1 MKRIL
6 LGLAVVLFA
15 LPLQAGRG
23 PGAVRKTIESS
34 MLVTGMVDVDEKGD
48 VTNVELDRPGELPEG
63 IRGFVPRSMIEW
75 KFAPPLLNGV
85 PVALRNRFGVRLV
98 AHKQENDSFNVRIV
112 SAWFDPLAKAEK
124 GQDKEAMERLRA
136 AMTPPVFPQSAQ
148 RAGAEATVYLLLKVG
163 ADGTVHDVV
172 TEQVN
177 LYFVASANVMDKW
190 RKLFADN
197 SMRAARG
204 WRFPA
209 DFHPALTTDPE
220 GRTYW
225 VSRVPVDY
233 RFNDSPEPAYGQW
246 ETYVPG
252 PWTRAPWQTLPDMP
266 AFRPDTLAAGG
277 VYPVGDDKGG
287 LRLLTPLQE
296 G

>member
-6 LGLAVVLFA
+6 LGLVLVLFA

-34 MLVTGMVDVDEKGD
+34 MLVTGLIEVDENGG

-63 IRGFVPRSMIEW
+63 IRGFVPRNMIEW
-75 KFAPPLLNGV
+75 KFAPTLLNGV

-98 AHKQENDSFNVRIV
+98 AHKQENGNFNVRIA
-112 SAWFDPLAKAEK
+112 SARFDPIAKAKED
-124 GQDKEAMERLRA
+124 QDQQTTERLGS
-136 AMTPPVFPQSAQ
+136 AMTPPVFPPSAQ
-148 RAGAEATVYLLLKVG
+148 KAGAEATVYLLLKVG
-163 ADGTVHDVV
+163 ADGTVHEVA

-177 LYFVASANVMDKW
+177 LYFVAGANVMDKW

-209 DFHPALTTDPE
+209 DFHPALATDPE
-220 GRTYW
+220 GRKYW

-266 AFRPDTLAAGG
+266 AFRPDALAAGG
-277 VYPVGDDKGG
+277 VYPLGGDEEG
-287 LRLLTPLQE
+287 LRLLTPLQD

>member
-6 LGLAVVLFA
+6 LGLAVALFA

-34 MLVTGMVDVDEKGD
+34 MLVTGLIEVDEKGG

-75 KFAPPLLNGV
+75 KFAPTLLNGV

-98 AHKQENDSFNVRIV
+98 ARKQDDGGFNVRIA
-112 SAWFDPLAKAEK
+112 SAQFDPLANPWKD
-124 GQDKEAMERLRA
+124 DKETMERLA
-136 AMTPPVFPQSAQ
+136 SAMTPPVFPLSAQ
-148 RAGAEATVYLLLKVG
+148 KAGVEATVYLLLKVG

-177 LYFVASANVMDKW
+177 LYFVAGANVMDKW

-209 DFHPALTTDPE
+209 DFHPALTADPE
-220 GRTYW
+220 GREYW

-233 RFNDSPEPAYGQW
+233 RFSDSPERAYGQW

-252 PWTRAPWQTLPDMP
+252 PWTRAPWQTRPDMP
-266 AFRPDTLAAGG
+266 GFRPDTLAAGG
-277 VYPVGDDKGG
+277 LYPVGGGEEG
-287 LRLLTPLQE
+287 LRLLTPLQD